1 MKKLQRMLCLLTALI
16 LLAVQLPAL
25 AQEALLTQQEIA
37 EARQLIAME
46 GELQGWAKGM
56 KPSASMNALQIQQYL
71 EWLLSDEIGGL
82 LVRIRDKTE
91 LLGNQ
96 SLEGV
101 EDLLRQFRDQ
111 LDHYRDRLET
121 GRLTVFNS
129 LHQLEADAELTQREK
144 RRLTDKVREYVA
156 EMQTII
162 GTVVRSY
169 QQYEEAVDSH
179 ELNFLNV
186 LQAADTPDGAITQQ
200 AEEKLLAEAE
210 ALTNEEQAHIDAR
223 NSVDFSVVTL
233 STKQFGFIIRDH
245 EGKLLKDAQVSV
257 QATGYPRSLK
267 TVTTGENGLAS
278 FLVADFVPT
287 SNRRVTLDVVV
298 THSQHNTREMR
309 RLTLRGGQA
318 EIVRLEKYTGVPYL
332 RMACYNGSD
341 IVVQQNTI
349 YYTAKNDAQQTI
361 DVIFTNPGKKVLT
374 GSLYLIYQTYDED
387 GKPQEVEEMRK
398 FTSGEATT
406 FVGEYCRL
414 IVPGSTVSIR
424 AEIPSTGYNRTFQTQ
439 LKIEKA
445 YVEEP
450 VFNNNQ
456 FISFT
461 PGGLG
466 FQFPAD
472 TPFVGDLQM
481 NLSLPFIQSQM
492 VIDPSGYIQYAYGK
506 TFESEELSWKKES
519 LKDKTERMDEA
530 AREGERDANAVN
542 NQVYQNQGASKPA
555 KFLGNIKAMLTPFA
569 ALQGRITE
577 VTTSEGL
584 KEKVGLKGNA
594 GVQMAFKGGY
604 TYPFMIWAIPCFCAM
619 DFTFSLGT
627 AFSIGLTADWPSM
640 SNMALDFGTGVTIA
654 ILAELG
660 VSGGV
665 DVKDFFSLAV
675 RFYGNIKPLLRL
687 GKSSS
692 ASITLGFGLEVTA
705 QMILLKLKR
714 TLWKGSWGTSS
725 NGTSALNAANGAENG
740 DVSLTALSA
749 GVNIPEKK
757 QLPPAGTGKTGVF
770 PTTEEQLFKQTDAL
784 AQEIQYV
791 TLQSGSEKA
800 TFGLWITP
808 TGQATGRQ
816 AKLIWYNLDDS
827 SRHGEIYPSMGGDA
841 QRSAS
846 GTASDY
852 AFAIRSHQDMVA
864 VNVLSGVFT
873 EGQDHPS
880 KSTMTLAVLQLQNG
894 SLVMKKYAPHVTE
907 TPNAV
912 RYLSSPI
919 VYFVR
924 HNSATAAADP
934 VWFLNASCARE
945 DIKSGEI
952 TAVHSVDLDQTST
965 AYQVTIDP
973 VPDGIENVQG
983 VRRMTPATPTNATF
997 NGDYITGSNGS
1008 NPSLSCYYWLNEKQ
1022 QLSVHLNKT
1031 KRVLDDHVVFV
1042 ENLVEYGVNDA
1053 REFVFYLKEGTA
1065 DDGSDCY
1072 RLMGA
1077 TRQGNKEFTVRDYDV
1092 CLYAQR
1098 FQTAHVNDGSQYG
1111 IHYLYWT
1118 ENIVPN
1124 PDDPDQEE
1132 RYRVRCVRFDRPTN
1146 TRATNTMSAPFTLVE
1161 LSHYPAS
1168 IHLLPDGT
1176 GYYTTDL
1183 EQAKAQE
1190 ESAVNSRRL
1199 IRFEFELKIA
1209 AELTGV
1215 ASSDPCVTAGESAGL
1230 LFSVK
1235 NTGNLPISR
1244 FGVVVKQG
1252 STVVQQIVVN
1262 CQDPKNSL
1270 NSLYAANG
1278 PGYSVTRLENAYED
1292 MNGDRWLTTTI
1303 ADNGTVTEQAIHT
1316 DLLMPG
1322 GVHTY
1327 EAAIE
1332 IPDDWDGTISLTAE
1346 LENVYAMTQYASLI
1360 QGSAAV
1366 QANGADM
1373 AQYEVCAL
1381 PSGEV
1386 TGRAVANAPDEIGVG
1401 RGNMLTDTAAKEIGV
1416 GLGDLMLDCQPYVDA
1431 DGMEYVRVSIVGRSQ
1446 TDSTIAPTLT
1456 ATMDGQ
1462 TVLNH
1467 TFKRAIDR
1475 DFGYT
1480 LDLPAE
1486 LLLAG
1491 KDSGEVTFL
1500 LTDNETG
1507 NEFSDFD
1514 NERTVSLG
1522 NELRF
1527 LHQPESL
1534 SRLEGEEAVFSVALA
1549 GGKQPYAYRWQ
1560 RMEPNGKWT
1569 DIPGAIQAEYRIAA
1583 VRMKDNAVL
1592 FRCVVQDHDGCS
1604 LTSEAASLAVFS
1616 APPTT
1621 GDSAHPALLL
1631 LLLLTCAA
1639 GWLLCRRKKG

>member
-1 MKKLQRMLCLLTALI
+1 MKKTQRLLCLLTTLI
-16 LLAVQLPAL
+16 LLLAQLPAL
-25 AQEALLTQQEIA
+25 ADGYVPLTQQEIA
-37 EARQLIAME
+37 QARQLIAME
-46 GELQGWAKGM
+46 GDIQGWEKGM
-56 KPSASMNALQIQQYL
+56 TPSASMNALQIQQYL
-71 EWLLSDEIGGL
+71 EWLLSDEVGGL
-82 LVRIRDKTE
+82 LVRIRDKAE

-162 GTVVRSY
+162 GTVVRYY

-210 ALTNEEQAHIDAR
+210 ALTNEEQAHIDGR

-361 DVIFTNPGKKVLT
+361 DVMLENPGKQVLT
-374 GSLYLIYQTYDED
+374 GTLYLVYQTYDED
-387 GKPQEVEEMRK
+387 GSLKETEESRK
-398 FTSGEATT
+398 LTTGEAVT
-406 FVGEYCRL
+406 FTGEYCRL
-414 IVPGSTVSIR
+414 IAPGSTVSIR
-424 AEIPSTGYNRTFQTQ
+424 AEIPSKSYNRTFQTQ

-450 VFNNNQ
+450 VFNNDQ

-461 PGGLG
+461 PGGLS

-506 TFESEELSWKKES
+506 TFESEELSWKQES

-665 DVKDFFSLAV
+665 GVKDFFSLAV

-687 GKSSS
+687 GKSSG
-692 ASITLGFGLEVTA
+692 ASVTLGFGLEVTA

-714 TLWKGSWGTSS
+714 TLWKGSWSSSS

-740 DVSLTALSA
+740 EVSLTALSA

-770 PTTEEQLFKQTDAL
+770 PTSEEQLFKQTDAL

-907 TPNAV
+907 TPNAA

-924 HNSATAAADP
+924 HNSATAVCRACLVP
-934 VWFLNASCARE
+934 ERFLRPGGHQE
-945 DIKSGEI
+945 
-952 TAVHSVDLDQTST
+952 
-965 AYQVTIDP
+965 
-973 VPDGIENVQG
+973 
-983 VRRMTPATPTNATF
+983 RRDHGRPF
-997 NGDYITGSNGS
+997 RGS
-1008 NPSLSCYYWLNEKQ
+1008 
-1022 QLSVHLNKT
+1022 
-1031 KRVLDDHVVFV
+1031 
-1042 ENLVEYGVNDA
+1042 
-1053 REFVFYLKEGTA
+1053 
-1065 DDGSDCY
+1065 GSDLRRLCRHLRPHARRHRKRAGRAPDDLRHSHQRHLHRRLYY
-1072 RLMGA
+1072 RL
-1077 TRQGNKEFTVRDYDV
+1077 QW
-1092 CLYAQR
+1092 LQP
-1098 FQTAHVNDGSQYG
+1098 Q
-1111 IHYLYWT
+1111 
-1118 ENIVPN
+1118 
-1124 PDDPDQEE
+1124 
-1132 RYRVRCVRFDRPTN
+1132 
-1146 TRATNTMSAPFTLVE
+1146 PFL
-1161 LSHYPAS
+1161 
-1168 IHLLPDGT
+1168 
-1176 GYYTTDL
+1176 
-1183 EQAKAQE
+1183 
-1190 ESAVNSRRL
+1190 
-1199 IRFEFELKIA
+1199 
-1209 AELTGV
+1209 
-1215 ASSDPCVTAGESAGL
+1215 
-1230 LFSVK
+1230 
-1235 NTGNLPISR
+1235 
-1244 FGVVVKQG
+1244 
-1252 STVVQQIVVN
+1252 
-1262 CQDPKNSL
+1262 
-1270 NSLYAANG
+1270 
-1278 PGYSVTRLENAYED
+1278 
-1292 MNGDRWLTTTI
+1292 
-1303 ADNGTVTEQAIHT
+1303 
-1316 DLLMPG
+1316 
-1322 GVHTY
+1322 
-1327 EAAIE
+1327 
-1332 IPDDWDGTISLTAE
+1332 
-1346 LENVYAMTQYASLI
+1346 
-1360 QGSAAV
+1360 
-1366 QANGADM
+1366 
-1373 AQYEVCAL
+1373 
-1381 PSGEV
+1381 
-1386 TGRAVANAPDEIGVG
+1386 
-1401 RGNMLTDTAAKEIGV
+1401 
-1416 GLGDLMLDCQPYVDA
+1416 
-1431 DGMEYVRVSIVGRSQ
+1431 
-1446 TDSTIAPTLT
+1446 
-1456 ATMDGQ
+1456 
-1462 TVLNH
+1462 
-1467 TFKRAIDR
+1467 
-1475 DFGYT
+1475 
-1480 LDLPAE
+1480 
-1486 LLLAG
+1486 LLLAERKTAAFRPSEQDQTGTGRPRGLHG
-1491 KDSGEVTFL
+1491 KHG
-1500 LTDNETG
+1500 G
-1507 NEFSDFD
+1507 ICR
-1514 NERTVSLG
+1514 ERCAGV
-1522 NELRF
+1522 RF
-1527 LHQPESL
+1527 LPEGRLRGGRLGVLPADGRDPSGKQGIYRAGLRRVPVRPAFPDRPRERRLPVRHSL
-1534 SRLEGEEAVFSVALA
+1534 LVLDGKHRPRPRQRRSGRTLPRQVRALRPGDQHHERALYA
-1549 GGKQPYAYRWQ
+1549 GGAVPL
-1560 RMEPNGKWT
+1560 
-1569 DIPGAIQAEYRIAA
+1569 PGQ
-1583 VRMKDNAVL
+1583 
-1592 FRCVVQDHDGCS
+1592 HS
-1604 LTSEAASLAVFS
+1604 
-1616 APPTT
+1616 P
-1621 GDSAHPALLL
+1621 
-1631 LLLLTCAA
+1631 AA
-1639 GWLLCRRKKG
+1639 GRYRLLHHRSGTGPNAE

>member
-46 GELQGWAKGM
+46 GELQGWERGM

-162 GTVVRSY
+162 GTVVRYY

-267 TVTTGENGLAS
+267 TITTGENGLAS

-450 VFNNNQ
+450 VFNNDQ

-461 PGGLG
+461 PGGLS

-506 TFESEELSWKKES
+506 TFESEELSWKQES

-665 DVKDFFSLAV
+665 GVKDFFSLAV

-907 TPNAV
+907 TPNAA

-1183 EQAKAQE
+1183 ETANALD

-1209 AELTGV
+1209 AELTGA
-1215 ASSDPCVTAGESAGL
+1215 ASSDPCVTAGESASL

-1401 RGNMLTDTAAKEIGV
+1401 RGNMLTDTAVKEIGV

-1507 NEFSDFD
+1507 NEFSAFD

-1569 DIPGAIQAEYRIAA
+1569 DIPGVIQAEYRIAA

-1604 LTSEAASLAVFS
+1604 LTSEAASLTVFS

>member
-1 MKKLQRMLCLLTALI
+1 MKKAQRLLCLLTTLI
-16 LLAVQLPAL
+16 LLLAQLPAL
-25 AQEALLTQQEIA
+25 ADGYVPLTQQEIA
-37 EARQLIAME
+37 QARQLIAME
-46 GELQGWAKGM
+46 GDIQGWEKGM
-56 KPSASMNALQIQQYL
+56 TPSASMNALQIQQYL
-71 EWLLSDEIGGL
+71 EWLLSDEVGGL
-82 LVRIRDKTE
+82 LVRIRDKAE

-101 EDLLRQFRDQ
+101 EDLLRQFRDH

-162 GTVVRSY
+162 GTVVRYY

-210 ALTNEEQAHIDAR
+210 ALTNEEQAHIDGR

-361 DVIFTNPGKKVLT
+361 DVMLENPGKQVLT
-374 GSLYLIYQTYDED
+374 GTLYLVYQTYDED
-387 GKPQEVEEMRK
+387 GSLKETEESRK
-398 FTSGEATT
+398 LTTGEAVT
-406 FVGEYCRL
+406 FTGEYCRL

-424 AEIPSTGYNRTFQTQ
+424 AEIPSKSYNRTFQTQ

-450 VFNNNQ
+450 VFNNDQ

-461 PGGLG
+461 PGGLS

-506 TFESEELSWKKES
+506 TFESEELSWKQES

-665 DVKDFFSLAV
+665 GVKDLFSLAV

-687 GKSSS
+687 GKSSG
-692 ASITLGFGLEVTA
+692 ASVTLGFGLEVTA

-714 TLWKGSWGTSS
+714 TLWKGSWSSSS

-740 DVSLTALSA
+740 DASLTALSA

-770 PTTEEQLFKQTDAL
+770 PTSEEQLFKQTDAL

-841 QRSAS
+841 QRGPS

-907 TPNAV
+907 TPNAA

-924 HNSATAAADP
+924 HNNATAAAEP

-952 TAVHSVDLDQTST
+952 TAVHSMDLDQTS
-965 AYQVTIDP
+965 AVYAVTYDP
-973 VPDGIENVQG
+973 TPDGIENVQG
-983 VRRMTPATPTNATF
+983 VRRMTSATPTNATF
-997 NGDYITGSNGS
+997 TGEYITGSNGS

-1031 KRVLDDHVVFV
+1031 KRVLDEHVVFM
-1042 ENLVEYGVNDA
+1042 ENMVEYAVNDA
-1053 REFVFYLKEGTA
+1053 REFVFYLKEGFA
-1065 DDGSDCY
+1065 EDGSECY

-1098 FQTAHVNDGSQYG
+1098 FQTAHVNDGSRYG

-1118 ENIVPN
+1118 ESIA
-1124 PDDPDQEE
+1124 PDPDNADQEE
-1132 RYRVRCVRFDRPTN
+1132 RYRVKCVRFDRE
-1146 TRATNTMSAPFTLVE
+1146 TNTMSAPFTLVE

-1183 EQAKAQE
+1183 EQAQTLN

-1230 LFSVK
+1230 LFSVENK
-1235 NTGNLPISR
+1235 GNLPISR
-1244 FGVVVKQG
+1244 FGVTIKQG
-1252 STVVQQIVVN
+1252 SKVVQQILVD
-1262 CQDPKNSL
+1262 CQNPQNSVNSL
-1270 NSLYAANG
+1270 FASNG
-1278 PGYSVTRLENAYED
+1278 PSYSVTRLENVYDD
-1292 MNGDRWLTTTI
+1292 MNGDRWLVTTTG
-1303 ADNGTVTEQAIHT
+1303 DNGQMVEEALHT

-1332 IPDDWDGTISLTAE
+1332 IPDDWDGTVSLTAE
-1346 LENVYAMTQYASLI
+1346 LEAVYAMTQYASLM
-1360 QGSAAV
+1360 QGSAV
-1366 QANGADM
+1366 TQANAAGDTAL
-1373 AQYEVCAL
+1373 YEVCAL
-1381 PSGEV
+1381 PTGEV
-1386 TGRAVANAPDEIGVG
+1386 TGYAVTNAPGQIGVG
-1401 RGNMLTDTAAKEIGV
+1401 RANALPEDTSKEIGV
-1416 GLGDLMLDCQPYVDA
+1416 GQGDLMLDCQPYVDA
-1431 DGMEYVRVSIVGRSQ
+1431 DDEEYVRVSIVGRSQ

-1456 ATMDGQ
+1456 ATMDGKI
-1462 TVLNH
+1462 VFSH
-1467 TFKRAIDR
+1467 TFMRAIDR

-1491 KDSGEVTFL
+1491 KDSGDVTFL
-1500 LTDNETG
+1500 LTDNEEG

-1527 LHQPESL
+1527 LKQPESL
-1534 SRLEGEEAVFSVALA
+1534 SRTEGEEAVFSVALA
-1549 GGKQPYAYRWQ
+1549 GGRQPYAYRWQ
-1560 RMEPNGKWT
+1560 RMDPNGKWT
-1569 DIPGAIQAEYRIAA
+1569 DIPGATQAEYRIAA
-1583 VRMKDNAVL
+1583 VQAKDNGAL
-1592 FRCVVQDHDGCS
+1592 FRCIVQDQDGCS

-1616 APPTT
+1616 LPPTT
-1621 GDSAHPALLL
+1621 GDSAQPVLWALLL
-1631 LLLLTCAA
+1631 LVCAA
-1639 GWLLCRRKKG
+1639 GWLLCRRKKA

>member
-450 VFNNNQ
+450 VFNNDQ

-461 PGGLG
+461 PGGLS

-665 DVKDFFSLAV
+665 GVKDFFSLAV

-770 PTTEEQLFKQTDAL
+770 PTLEEQLFKQTDAL

-791 TLQSGSEKA
+791 TLNSGSEKA

-816 AKLIWYNLDDS
+816 AKLIWYNLDDPT
-827 SRHGEIYPSMGGDA
+827 RHGEIYPSAGGDA

-852 AFAIRSHQDMVA
+852 AFAVRSHQDMVA

-907 TPNAV
+907 TPNAA

-1022 QLSVHLNKT
+1022 QLSVRLNKT
-1031 KRVLDDHVVFV
+1031 KRVLDENVVFV

-1065 DDGSDCY
+1065 DDGSECY

-1183 EQAKAQE
+1183 EQAQTLN

-1209 AELTGV
+1209 AELTGA
-1215 ASSDPCVTAGESAGL
+1215 ASSDPCVTAGESASL

-1386 TGRAVANAPDEIGVG
+1386 TGYAVTNAPGQIGVG
-1401 RGNMLTDTAAKEIGV
+1401 RGNTRADDTMKEIGV
-1416 GLGDLMLDCQPYVDA
+1416 GQGDLMLDCQPYVDA

-1569 DIPGAIQAEYRIAA
+1569 DIPGVIQAEYRIAA

>member
-162 GTVVRSY
+162 GTVVRYY

-450 VFNNNQ
+450 VFNNDQ

-461 PGGLG
+461 PGGLS

-506 TFESEELSWKKES
+506 TFESEELSWKQES

-665 DVKDFFSLAV
+665 GVKDFFSLAV

-687 GKSSS
+687 GKSIS
-692 ASITLGFGLEVTA
+692 A
-705 QMILLKLKR
+705 
-714 TLWKGSWGTSS
+714 
-725 NGTSALNAANGAENG
+725 
-740 DVSLTALSA
+740 
-749 GVNIPEKK
+749 
-757 QLPPAGTGKTGVF
+757 
-770 PTTEEQLFKQTDAL
+770 
-784 AQEIQYV
+784 
-791 TLQSGSEKA
+791 
-800 TFGLWITP
+800 
-808 TGQATGRQ
+808 
-816 AKLIWYNLDDS
+816 
-827 SRHGEIYPSMGGDA
+827 
-841 QRSAS
+841 
-846 GTASDY
+846 
-852 AFAIRSHQDMVA
+852 
-864 VNVLSGVFT
+864 
-873 EGQDHPS
+873 
-880 KSTMTLAVLQLQNG
+880 
-894 SLVMKKYAPHVTE
+894 
-907 TPNAV
+907 
-912 RYLSSPI
+912 
-919 VYFVR
+919 
-924 HNSATAAADP
+924 
-934 VWFLNASCARE
+934 
-945 DIKSGEI
+945 
-952 TAVHSVDLDQTST
+952 
-965 AYQVTIDP
+965 
-973 VPDGIENVQG
+973 
-983 VRRMTPATPTNATF
+983 
-997 NGDYITGSNGS
+997 
-1008 NPSLSCYYWLNEKQ
+1008 
-1022 QLSVHLNKT
+1022 
-1031 KRVLDDHVVFV
+1031 
-1042 ENLVEYGVNDA
+1042 
-1053 REFVFYLKEGTA
+1053 
-1065 DDGSDCY
+1065 
-1072 RLMGA
+1072 
-1077 TRQGNKEFTVRDYDV
+1077 
-1092 CLYAQR
+1092 
-1098 FQTAHVNDGSQYG
+1098 
-1111 IHYLYWT
+1111 
-1118 ENIVPN
+1118 
-1124 PDDPDQEE
+1124 
-1132 RYRVRCVRFDRPTN
+1132 
-1146 TRATNTMSAPFTLVE
+1146 
-1161 LSHYPAS
+1161 
-1168 IHLLPDGT
+1168 
-1176 GYYTTDL
+1176 
-1183 EQAKAQE
+1183 
-1190 ESAVNSRRL
+1190 
-1199 IRFEFELKIA
+1199 
-1209 AELTGV
+1209 
-1215 ASSDPCVTAGESAGL
+1215 
-1230 LFSVK
+1230 
-1235 NTGNLPISR
+1235 
-1244 FGVVVKQG
+1244 
-1252 STVVQQIVVN
+1252 
-1262 CQDPKNSL
+1262 
-1270 NSLYAANG
+1270 
-1278 PGYSVTRLENAYED
+1278 
-1292 MNGDRWLTTTI
+1292 
-1303 ADNGTVTEQAIHT
+1303 
-1316 DLLMPG
+1316 
-1322 GVHTY
+1322 
-1327 EAAIE
+1327 
-1332 IPDDWDGTISLTAE
+1332 
-1346 LENVYAMTQYASLI
+1346 
-1360 QGSAAV
+1360 
-1366 QANGADM
+1366 
-1373 AQYEVCAL
+1373 
-1381 PSGEV
+1381 
-1386 TGRAVANAPDEIGVG
+1386 
-1401 RGNMLTDTAAKEIGV
+1401 
-1416 GLGDLMLDCQPYVDA
+1416 
-1431 DGMEYVRVSIVGRSQ
+1431 
-1446 TDSTIAPTLT
+1446 
-1456 ATMDGQ
+1456 
-1462 TVLNH
+1462 
-1467 TFKRAIDR
+1467 
-1475 DFGYT
+1475 
-1480 LDLPAE
+1480 
-1486 LLLAG
+1486 
-1491 KDSGEVTFL
+1491 
-1500 LTDNETG
+1500 
-1507 NEFSDFD
+1507 
-1514 NERTVSLG
+1514 
-1522 NELRF
+1522 
-1527 LHQPESL
+1527 
-1534 SRLEGEEAVFSVALA
+1534 
-1549 GGKQPYAYRWQ
+1549 
-1560 RMEPNGKWT
+1560 
-1569 DIPGAIQAEYRIAA
+1569 
-1583 VRMKDNAVL
+1583 
-1592 FRCVVQDHDGCS
+1592 
-1604 LTSEAASLAVFS
+1604 
-1616 APPTT
+1616 
-1621 GDSAHPALLL
+1621 
-1631 LLLLTCAA
+1631 
-1639 GWLLCRRKKG
+1639 